1 MGRNSRLCVSYQIP
15 GYYPN
20 LFCRICSGRFECV
33 CWMGRAA
40 FGRNETRSFA
50 SWQLIFALAESI
62 YLMKALIGSPRL
74 RGSNRPALRR
84 LYAENDEL
92 PIKTQRRIA
101 ISELFF
107 RC

>member
-1 MGRNSRLCVSYQIP
+1 
-15 GYYPN
+15 
-20 LFCRICSGRFECV
+20 
-33 CWMGRAA
+33 MGRAA

-62 YLMKALIGSPRL
+62 YLMKALIGSPLL

-84 LYAENDEL
+84 LYAENDEV
-92 PIKTQRRIA
+92 PIKSQRRIA

-107 RC
+107 RCRTPIVSVTRRARKANAQQMFWSELELLAR